1 MIYNASQTID
11 VDKCHVIT
19 INGRVVAGKKK
30 CLAAYDSDNFANTLA
45 SEEIYLSHSWSGGV
59 ATARAENENIAYFI
73 PKEGGVIWQDNL
85 AIPFDAPNKYTAEV
99 FINYLLDPEIGAQLT
114 NYTYY
119 FTPNKESE
127 AGLDSK
133 YYELLKRG
141 GMLVNDAK
149 YHKE

>member
-1 MIYNASQTID
+1 M
-11 VDKCHVIT
+11 
-19 INGRVVAGKKK
+19 
-30 CLAAYDSDNFANTLA
+30 
-45 SEEIYLSHSWSGGV
+45 
-59 ATARAENENIAYFI
+59 
-73 PKEGGVIWQDNL
+73 IWQDNL

-141 GMLVNDAK
+141 GMLVNDETHSRLEWIKRNNKSMIFSDTWTGVKAQ
-149 YHKE
+149 